1 MPGDVKAALKEG
13 GKKGIDLQGVAD
25 MGGVQY
31 FNLAVEEPQGDMS
44 LLEKVLEGANLEV
57 DENAEERRGGAGSL
71 GKFLLSAGETK
82 LVAIGHVPKAL
93 AEAKGLTV
101 KEWATE
107 LMQQMPKSKILEE
120 TEEVIKIEMDADT
133 DNNVFPLKARD
144 AAIDAGFKLLK
155 KKGLVPE
162 NAEDS
167 DDDINYAE
175 AAGVEW

>member
-1 MPGDVKAALKEG
+1 
-13 GKKGIDLQGVAD
+13 

-101 KEWATE
+101 KVRMAAWHKHATGICVNTSPGVQGT
-107 LMQQMPKSKILEE
+107 LHLC
-120 TEEVIKIEMDADT
+120 DAH
-133 DNNVFPLKARD
+133 
-144 AAIDAGFKLLK
+144 
-155 KKGLVPE
+155 
-162 NAEDS
+162 S
-167 DDDINYAE
+167 
-175 AAGVEW
+175 